1 MGNVQS
7 ASVIY
12 QPANRFRVRI
22 DGQNVGEFE
31 DAEGFDDVEI
41 GVMEINTGDN
51 AVVASQ
57 SAGKPK
63 YPVCKLTKGAVKAA
77 QDYLRQWVKQIV
89 TSGNGNGDVDP
100 AYKKIVSLDQL
111 DRSGNP
117 VTTFTLYEAWP
128 SKYSGGKFDAK
139 SNEYRRVSCDLT
151 YRYPGDPV
159 DS

>member
-22 DGQNVGEFE
+22 DGNSVGEFE
-31 DAEGFDDVEI
+31 DAEGFDDVEV
-41 GVMEINTGDN
+41 GVLEINTGEG

-63 YPVCKLTKGAVKAA
+63 FPVAKFTKGAVLVG
-77 QDYLRQWVKQIV
+77 QDFFRQWMKQIV
-89 TSGNGNGDVDP
+89 AAGGQNGDVDP
-100 AYKKIVSLDQL
+100 NYKKIVTVDQL
-111 DRSGNP
+111 DRSGLP
-117 VTTFTLYEAWP
+117 VTTWTLYEAWI

-139 SNEYRRVSCDLT
+139 SNEYRRVMVELT
-151 YRYPGDPV
+151 YRYNDVV
-159 DS
+159 DA